1 MKNQKI
7 KLSDYKTTQ
16 DFLQNPTIFDA
27 LNRLKDK

>member
-1 MKNQKI
+1 MKNTKI
-7 KLSDYKTTQ
+7 IWTEYMTTK